1 MYFDVTM
8 PITLFAVTIVAMFLS
23 PRIENKL
30 KNTLEER
37 EFSVRESVTLVIA
50 MGVTISLV
58 VFVPQVAIMALFL
71 FAYSML
77 LFMFTYVFSG
87 FRESRKQLF
96 SIVFAIANFVA
107 GTVSLFGLGL
117 SGTSIYGA
125 VAFYCLFGFS
135 IVALVDRE
143 KAVTG
148 ERWILAVLPPAL
160 FVALY
165 LFFNR
170 TSIWFPYLLNL
181 YGIIFAVLIVLYLGS
196 LFKWKTTLIF
206 AVLLTI
212 VDSILVLVTGTMVSA
227 AQQVVTLRLPVLV
240 SLPTIPSIIGQGGL
254 LYMSLGLGDFFFA
267 GLLAV
272 QTFKKFGRNVAILSV
287 VTACISFFIFE
298 TLMLNYDWTAL
309 PGTVMIICGW
319 LPIVGLRSL
328 RK

>member
-1 MYFDVTM
+1 M
-8 PITLFAVTIVAMFLS
+8 PITLFTLTTIAMFLS

-37 EFSVRESVTLVIA
+37 EFSVRESVTLVVA

-58 VFVPQVAIMALFL
+58 IFIPQVAIMALFL

-87 FRESRKQLF
+87 FRESRKQVF
-96 SIVFAIANFVA
+96 SMIFAIANLIA
-107 GTVSLFGLGL
+107 GTISLFGFGL
-117 SGTSIYGA
+117 TGTSIYGA

-135 IVALVDRE
+135 LMVLVDRE
-143 KAVTG
+143 RSATG
-148 ERWILAVLPPAL
+148 ERWILAILPPAI
-160 FVALY
+160 FVSLY

-170 TSIWFPYLLNL
+170 TQVWFPYLLNV
-181 YGIIFAVLIVLYLGS
+181 YGAVFAVLIVLYLGS
-196 LFKWKTTLIF
+196 LFNWKTTLIF
-206 AVLLTI
+206 AVLLTV

-227 AQQVVTLRLPVLV
+227 ARQVVTLRLPVLI
-240 SLPTIPSIIGQGGL
+240 SLPTIPSIVVNSGL

-272 QTFKKFGRNVAILSV
+272 QTFRKFGRNIAITSV
-287 VTACISFFIFE
+287 VAMCISFFIFE
-298 TLMLNYDWTAL
+298 TMMLNFEWAAL

-319 LPIVGLRSL
+319 LPVVGLRSL
-328 RK
+328 KH